1 MAECEKHCEL
11 VVTATENEQRSKSN
25 TKRIDKLEERV
36 DNVENL
42 AASMAA
48 MAQKQEH
55 MDTDI
60 KEIKQ
65 DVKAIVEKPGKRWD
79 KALETIA
86 ELLIAALVGFM
97 LARLGLG

>member
-1 MAECEKHCEL
+1 MEECGKHCEL

-79 KALETIA
+79 KAGETIF
-86 ELLIAALVGFM
+86 EIVLAAVFGFL